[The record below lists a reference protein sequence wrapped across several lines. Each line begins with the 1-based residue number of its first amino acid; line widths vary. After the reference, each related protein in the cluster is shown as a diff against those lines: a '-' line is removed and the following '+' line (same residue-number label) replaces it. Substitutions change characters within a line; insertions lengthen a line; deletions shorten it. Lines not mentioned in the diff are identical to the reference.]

1 MFVPRDLSKRK
12 LAVESRGF
20 VLEDKSMNIGKFE
33 VVVGV
38 ISAMAPPSE
47 LQPISGFS

>member
-1 MFVPRDLSKRK
+1 VPRDLTRRKIALESK
-12 LAVESRGF
+12 GF
-20 VLEDKSMNIGKFE
+20 ALEEKRVNIGKFE
-33 VVVGV
+33 VVVGE